1 MRSARR
7 NRHATEITVSTTL
20 ARVVHALAYLAAVVI
35 GSTDGWALESPA
47 TFSERDLYA
56 VASATAGYE
65 TARSMDE
72 NLVFST
78 EAQSI
83 SDSVT
88 AQGTTSDTG
97 VASTHTAKA
106 VVNGNVDFGHIS
118 VLARASA
125 LSGPTGNQNGASGS
139 AVLTLGWRDYVV
151 LQSDALPVGTP
162 VDVYVGAALERT
174 IVGQNTLQWNP
185 VMSNPA
191 DRSSPP
197 SIASGVV
204 NGQFSLNNST
214 GDGGFV
220 TFSSC
225 FGLLGVATC
234 APGYSYDAR
243 SFTVRAQV
251 GGTLDFYTFATVS
264 ADAGGA
270 PYYADA
276 FSAQVEAN
284 ASDTMS
290 FALQVLTPGVRYESA
305 SGVVFAA
312 ELPVAAVPE
321 PQVATLTFVGLALVG
336 YAVCRSR
343 RRA

>member
-1 MRSARR
+1 M
-7 NRHATEITVSTTL
+7 STTL
-20 ARVVHALAYLAAVVI
+20 PRVTRTLAYLTAVVII

-65 TARSMDE
+65 TARSMDP

-78 EAQSI
+78 DAQSI
-83 SDSVT
+83 SDRVT
-88 AQGTTSDTG
+88 VEGITTDTG
-97 VASTHTAKA
+97 LASTHSATAA
-106 VVNGNVDFGHIS
+106 VNGNVDFGHVS

-139 AVLTLGWRDYVV
+139 AFLTLGWRDYVV
-151 LQSDALPVGTP
+151 LQSDALPAGTP

-174 IVGQNTLQWNP
+174 ILGQSTLQWNP

-191 DRSSPP
+191 DRTSPP

-204 NGQFSLNNST
+204 NGLFSFNNSSLP
-214 GDGGFV
+214 GDGGSV

-225 FGLLGVATC
+225 FGISGVASC

-243 SFTVRAQV
+243 NFTVRAQV
-251 GGTLDFYTFATVS
+251 GSTLDFYAYASVS

-290 FALQVLTPGVRYESA
+290 FALRVLTPGVRYESA

-321 PQVATLTFVGLALVG
+321 PHVATLTFVGLALVG
-336 YAVCRSR
+336 YAVRRSWK
-343 RRA
+343 RA